1 MPGQQRQELPA
12 FPIEKPNTIF
22 RKDQETCVMR
32 ADFTT
37 GERRCRSAKR
47 VALPLSV

>member
-1 MPGQQRQELPA
+1 LPA
-12 FPIEKPNTIF
+12 IGIESQT
-22 RKDQETCVMR
+22 RLRSDQETCVIR